1 MTESRHRICIEFN
14 VDTEGPRPISRTGA
28 VRDTG
33 VNHSANGALV
43 AVTACYDVT
52 TLSCTLD

>member
-1 MTESRHRICIEFN
+1 MHWFN

-33 VNHSANGALV
+33 VNHSANGMFV
-43 AVTACYDVT
+43 AVTARYDAI
-52 TLSCTLD
+52 TL